1 MRVRD
6 VSYTKTHLSIIIEV
20 VQATIKKGK
29 VSLWQSKQI
38 RLRIRSGCV
47 SITSSSPLS
56 IEEKLFTINTKE
68 ICGRY

>member
-47 SITSSSPLS
+47 SITSSSPPS
-56 IEEKLFTINTKE
+56 IDEK
-68 ICGRY
+68 